1 MKAKQKTKD
10 AEQSKMAVLD
20 ENYKLSIVC
29 TLT

>member
-10 AEQSKMAVLD
+10 AEQSKMTVHY
-20 ENYKLSIVC
+20 ENYKFSIVC